1 MEVSDMNEILAM
13 ACESIESG
21 FERVMVDPQD
31 VVAII
36 DQHHKLMAALEF
48 VSGCQNWEQST
59 GEAAQALYEA
69 ASTAR
74 AAINKVKGVV

>member
-1 MEVSDMNEILAM
+1 MEVSDMNEILAA
-13 ACESIESG
+13 ACVSIESG
-21 FERVMVDPQD
+21 FERVMIDPQD

-36 DQHHKLMAALEF
+36 DQHHELLAALEF

-69 ASTAR
+69 ACMAR
-74 AAINKVKGVV
+74 SAIAKVRQQ